1 MTARPVSEDAQQRAA
16 MFRFPSAVLR
26 ARRSVFFA
34 RSIAGCGVV
43 RLRPGLGGLEFAPG
57 GSWRGRT
64 RKRQGRSLLARGGRW
79 HGSKRCSRR
88 EVIPNRFGDQQAL
101 PKLDQSVH
109 SLVSSAV
116 GHVDQVSEI
125 RDRVVEGGIAQ
136 LLEQAA
142 LQLDGDLLQGD
153 DGDGVAALEGFAKA
167 LDAALLLALD
177 VGGRLVDGLFE
188 QARGWSCAFLRALEL
203 DFLDD
208 GAAIT
213 VGGDDGCNAGLGW
226 EQLAGLLVGL
236 SSFWDGGIWHETT
249 WLKGALLVL
258 VLVLRGAI

>member
-1 MTARPVSEDAQQRAA
+1 
-16 MFRFPSAVLR
+16 MFRFPCTILR
-26 ARRSVFFA
+26 AGRSVFFA

-43 RLRPGLGGLEFAPG
+43 GLGPGLSGLKFTFG
-57 GSWRGRT
+57 GSWRGRA
-64 RKRQGRSLLARGGRW
+64 RKRQRSSLLARGGRW
-79 HGSKRCSRR
+79 YGSNRCSRR
-88 EVIPNRFGDQQAL
+88 EVVPNRFGDQQAL
-101 PKLDQSVH
+101 SKLDQSVH
-109 SLVSSAV
+109 SFVSSSV
-116 GHVDQVSEI
+116 SHIDQVPEI
-125 RDRVVEGGIAQ
+125 RNRVIESGIAQ

-213 VGGDDGCNAGLGW
+213 VGGDDGCHAGLD
-226 EQLAGLLVGL
+226 EERLAGLLVGL
-236 SSFWDGGIWHETT
+236 
-249 WLKGALLVL
+249 
-258 VLVLRGAI
+258 